1 MGLYPCCMLGW
12 SCVLVLEMCMFLMS
26 LCRGVCACVCVCVHN
41 RSCICVWICLW
52 GVRDS
57 CICMCVHVCMCRTH
71 LYPFSAS
78 TLQVISSLKSMMCSF
93 FCSFHGHSIAEN
105 SDEDHSRNG
114 DRNGEAG
121 QAAGLTK
128 VQKET
133 ILGREGGSK
142 SKYCQHKRKT
152 NYPC

>member
-1 MGLYPCCMLGW
+1 MLW
-12 SCVLVLEMCMFLMS
+12 KKFQLEYFSVKCSKRCVSV
-26 LCRGVCACVCVCVHN
+26 
-41 RSCICVWICLW
+41 
-52 GVRDS
+52 
-57 CICMCVHVCMCRTH
+57 CICMCTYVCMCRTH

-78 TLQVISSLKSMMCSF
+78 TLQVTSSLKSMMCSF
-93 FCSFHGHSIAEN
+93 FSSFHGHSIAEN

-152 NYPC
+152 NWSMLIQVMKMLFLKT